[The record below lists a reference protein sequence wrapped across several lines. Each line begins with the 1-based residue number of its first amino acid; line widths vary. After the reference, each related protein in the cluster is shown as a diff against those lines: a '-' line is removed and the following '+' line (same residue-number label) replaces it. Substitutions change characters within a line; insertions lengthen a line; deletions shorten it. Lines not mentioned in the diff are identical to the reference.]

1 MSLSRLER
9 ILSGLQTRI
18 LAMYPGVTFAAGARM
33 IPSTVEAPPRIVWVR
48 AADEYGPAE
57 RQSPTQRAVLTR
69 STAVVAHCWADALP
83 AQGLDTAD
91 AAVEALVDALAC
103 AIRLE
108 LGADS
113 VPTAAEWVD
122 PPGATSG
129 LACLVA
135 FVVRQPVTTPSVPVA
150 QATTTAFD
158 ASAASPTDGVLDA
171 GE

>member
-1 MSLSRLER
+1 MTSRLEQILDGLEAR
-9 ILSGLQTRI
+9 IET
-18 LAMYPGVTFAAGARM
+18 MFPGVTYAHGSKFVASM
-33 IPSTVEAPPRIVWVR
+33 VEPPPRIVWVR
-48 AADEYGPAE
+48 ASDEYGPAE
-57 RQSPTQRAVLTR
+57 RTSPTQRAVLTR
-69 STAVVAHCWADALP
+69 STAVVAHCWAEALP
-83 AQGLDTAD
+83 DRGLETAD

-108 LGADS
+108 LGADAL
-113 VPTAAEWVD
+113 PTAAEWVD

-150 QATTTAFD
+150 QATATSFD
-158 ASAASPTDGVLDA
+158 AAAASPTDGVLDA

>member
-1 MSLSRLER
+1 MSTSRLEQVFA
-9 ILSGLQTRI
+9 GLQTRI
-18 LAMYPGVTFAAGARM
+18 ETMFPGVTYTQGAKFIASM
-33 IPSTVEAPPRIVWVR
+33 VEPPPRIVWVR
-48 AADEYGPAE
+48 ASDEYGPAE
-57 RQSPTQRAVLTR
+57 RTSVTQGAKLTR

-83 AQGLDTAD
+83 DRGLDTAD

-108 LGADS
+108 LGADA
-113 VPTAAEWVD
+113 VPTAAEWID

-135 FVVRQPVTTPSVPVA
+135 FVVKQPVLAPSVPVA
-150 QATTTAFD
+150 RATLTAFD
-158 ASAASPTDGVLDA
+158 ASGAAPGDGALDA

>member
-1 MSLSRLER
+1 MSTSRLEQVLAGLQAR
-9 ILSGLQTRI
+9 ILG
-18 LAMYPGVTFAAGARM
+18 MFPGVTFRQGAEF
-33 IPSTVEAPPRIVWVR
+33 IASNAEAPPRIVWVR
-48 AADEYGPAE
+48 AADQYGPAE
-57 RQSPTQRAVLTR
+57 RTSPTQRAVLTR

-91 AAVEALVDALAC
+91 AAVESLVDALAC

-108 LGADS
+108 LGADAM
-113 VPTAAEWVD
+113 PDAAEWLDTTGV
-122 PPGATSG
+122 TTG

-135 FVVRQPVTTPSVPVA
+135 FVVKQPVTAPSVPVA